1 MGVLLVDA
9 YYNLFSYCFLCHL
22 YETFFADFNHYPDLC
37 LCKNKNKKCHINSNP
52 SFECYVTP
60 KMGPPKMTS
69 RNLAQMIKC
78 EYSIIWED

>member
-1 MGVLLVDA
+1 MKLFLLILIIIQIHVYA
-9 YYNLFSYCFLCHL
+9 KIKIKSVNINL
-22 YETFFADFNHYPDLC
+22 
-37 LCKNKNKKCHINSNP
+37 NP